1 MYNVTLNDQKE
12 NTSSN
17 QIIKIFEAILGWPI
31 LVKKSTSILAV
42 IRGTFFF
49 DFYLLMTIESSK
61 LNAKWVLVKNLSPSK
76 PKF

>member
-42 IRGTFFF
+42 IRGTFFSIF
-49 DFYLLMTIESSK
+49 IY
-61 LNAKWVLVKNLSPSK
+61 
-76 PKF
+76 